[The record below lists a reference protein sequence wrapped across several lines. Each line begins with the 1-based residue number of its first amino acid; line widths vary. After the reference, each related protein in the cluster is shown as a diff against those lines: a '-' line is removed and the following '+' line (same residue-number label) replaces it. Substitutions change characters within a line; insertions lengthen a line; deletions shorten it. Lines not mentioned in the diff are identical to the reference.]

1 MASLEV
7 NPHIY
12 SHLSF
17 NKGATEFNGK
27 GKLFSVKC
35 AGVTGYSF
43 KKKEKDLNLFSPH
56 EVWPNNTV
64 NV

>member
-7 NPHIY
+7 DPYMY

-17 NKGATEFNGK
+17 NKGAMEFNGK
-27 GKLFSVKC
+27 GKLFSVKY

-43 KKKEKDLNLFSPH
+43 
-56 EVWPNNTV
+56 
-64 NV
+64 